1 MCGNSLPYR
10 SDRDRQKML
19 ERAMERRDRNPKER
33 AELGRRLAAS
43 AGYLVLGSDG
53 RHVGV
58 VDHVRY
64 EQHADHPDEIVV
76 RRRNVLVRRR
86 RAIPFDS
93 VRAVDQRERT
103 VTLRIDSTAVGRA
116 SPP

>member
-1 MCGNSLPYR
+1 MLRTQMGE
-10 SDRDRQKML
+10 RDRRPREQ
-19 ERAMERRDRNPKER
+19 

-43 AGYLVLGSDG
+43 EGYLVLASDG

-93 VRAVDQRERT
+93 IQAVDPTQRT
-103 VTLRIDSTAVGRA
+103 VTLRIDSTAVDRFKPA
-116 SPP
+116 

>member
-1 MCGNSLPYR
+1 
-10 SDRDRQKML
+10 
-19 ERAMERRDRNPKER
+19 METVSRTDPI
-33 AELGRRLAAS
+33 AIGRKCSRGRWRGATATRKSGPNWAAAS
-43 AGYLVLGSDG
+43 AGYLVLASDG

-64 EQHADHPDEIVV
+64 ERHADHPDEIVV
-76 RRRNVLVRRR
+76 RRRNVLVRRW